1 MLEDGDGA
9 SGAMSAGSTEGPA
22 PRPRDDKAAAQ
33 CASRRS
39 ARHGT
44 LILVALGA
52 LVLASTLASLMLG
65 RYPITPIEAVGM
77 LANLALPIDSFWTSQ
92 QETLF
97 FQVRLPRIALALMV
111 GCSLATAGAAY
122 QGTFQNPLVS
132 PDILGASQG
141 AAFGAAVAILLGL
154 GSLGISLF
162 AFACSIA
169 AVLLVLAVGTRAKG
183 NHLLIVVLAGVMVS
197 SLFQAGVSFTK
208 LIADPTDQLAAITYW
223 LMGSLTGAKWSDMA
237 FALPPIAIGLGHD
250 RLGRPRHP
258 PLRAHDRRLRLPQAA
273 ARQHAHGRQL
283 PAHRRRRGAPRG
295 QLRDTHRHPDRVR
308 GSAVL
313 PVPHHEEEAGAMSID
328 VEHLSFSYGSHHV
341 LRDLSFRIPDNT
353 LVNVLGPNGV
363 GKSTLFRCILCLNNS
378 WTGSIRVNGKDLR
391 SISIRERASEVAY
404 IPQSHSST
412 YTYDVLDVV
421 LMSAGGGIGLFSTPK
436 RMHVDRAWDALERV
450 GIAHL
455 GHRPYTQISGGER
468 QLVLIARAIAQNAR
482 TIIMDEPTSALDYGN
497 TVRVLSTVRQL
508 AREGMSIVQSTHQ
521 PDQAFLYADQ
531 TLVINDGRV
540 HAFGSPKD
548 VITKELVSTI
558 YDVDVEVNSL
568 YGDKVRVCV
577 PVREI
582 ER

>member
-77 LANLALPIDSFWTSQ
+77 LANLALPIDPFWTSQ

-97 FQVRLPRIALALMV
+97 FQVRLPRIVLALMV

-154 GSLGISLF
+154 GAFGISAF

-223 LMGSLTGAKWSDMA
+223 LMGSMA
-237 FALPPIAIGLGHD
+237 S
-250 RLGRPRHP
+250 
-258 PLRAHDRRLRLPQAA
+258 
-273 ARQHAHGRQL
+273 
-283 PAHRRRRGAPRG
+283 
-295 QLRDTHRHPDRVR
+295 T
-308 GSAVL
+308 
-313 PVPHHEEEAGAMSID
+313 
-328 VEHLSFSYGSHHV
+328 
-341 LRDLSFRIPDNT
+341 T
-353 LVNVLGPNGV
+353 
-363 GKSTLFRCILCLNNS
+363 KSTLVMGAPFIAGGSMLLFLLRWKLNSMSLPEDEAKSLGIPVKRIRSLVIVGSAMVTAAVVSMCGQIGWVGLLIPHMVRMIFGNDNS
-378 WTGSIRVNGKDLR
+378 SVMPASMAFGAVFMLIIDTLAR
-391 SISIRERASEVAY
+391 SVTASE
-404 IPQSHSST
+404 IPVSILT
-412 YTYDVLDVV
+412 ALIGAPCFILLLRKT
-421 LMSAGGGIGLFSTPK
+421 GGIRL
-436 RMHVDRAWDALERV
+436 
-450 GIAHL
+450 
-455 GHRPYTQISGGER
+455 
-468 QLVLIARAIAQNAR
+468 
-482 TIIMDEPTSALDYGN
+482 
-497 TVRVLSTVRQL
+497 
-508 AREGMSIVQSTHQ
+508 
-521 PDQAFLYADQ
+521 
-531 TLVINDGRV
+531 
-540 HAFGSPKD
+540 
-548 VITKELVSTI
+548 
-558 YDVDVEVNSL
+558 
-568 YGDKVRVCV
+568 
-577 PVREI
+577 
-582 ER
+582 

>member
-1 MLEDGDGA
+1 
-9 SGAMSAGSTEGPA
+9 MSAGSTEGPA

-77 LANLALPIDSFWTSQ
+77 LANLALPIDPFWTSQ

-97 FQVRLPRIALALMV
+97 FQVRLPRIVLALMV

-237 FALPPIAIGLGHD
+237 FALPPIAIGLAALFALRWRINVLTMGD
-250 RLGRPRHP
+250 DEASTMGVNARRVRLIVI
-258 PLRAHDRRLRLPQAA
+258 LAA
-273 ARQHAHGRQL
+273 TLVTAASVSISGMIGWVGLVIPHFARMIVGCDYRKLL
-283 PAHRRRRGAPRG
+283 PASMLMGASFLLIVDDVARLVASSEIPIGILTAVVGAPFFLYLITR
-295 QLRDTHRHPDRVR
+295 
-308 GSAVL
+308 
-313 PVPHHEEEAGAMSID
+313 
-328 VEHLSFSYGSHHV
+328 
-341 LRDLSFRIPDNT
+341 
-353 LVNVLGPNGV
+353 
-363 GKSTLFRCILCLNNS
+363 
-378 WTGSIRVNGKDLR
+378 
-391 SISIRERASEVAY
+391 REQGLWASM
-404 IPQSHSST
+404 SST
-412 YTYDVLDVV
+412 
-421 LMSAGGGIGLFSTPK
+421 SAS
-436 RMHVDRAWDALERV
+436 
-450 GIAHL
+450 
-455 GHRPYTQISGGER
+455 
-468 QLVLIARAIAQNAR
+468 R
-482 TIIMDEPTSALDYGN
+482 TAATMCCAT
-497 TVRVLSTVRQL
+497 
-508 AREGMSIVQSTHQ
+508 
-521 PDQAFLYADQ
+521 
-531 TLVINDGRV
+531 
-540 HAFGSPKD
+540 
-548 VITKELVSTI
+548 
-558 YDVDVEVNSL
+558 
-568 YGDKVRVCV
+568 
-577 PVREI
+577 
-582 ER
+582 